1 MKFYNPIKNKSKLVI
16 SFFMIFLFSGFL
28 TRDND
33 IYFEISKGIELFGK
47 VYREVTLNYV
57 DEINPKEFVLAGIEG
72 MLQSLDPYT
81 NFIDINEQKDI
92 DLITKGKYGGI
103 GASIGLRNDE
113 VTVVDLVENAPAQRQ
128 GMKIG
133 DVIKK
138 INDVEINKDNYE
150 KLTYYLK
157 GDVGS
162 VVNIVVLRNDE
173 EIIFN
178 LIREE
183 IEIKNVSFF
192 DFVPK
197 ESNNAYIKLSS
208 FSQTAGYEVK
218 EAILILK
225 SKKEIE
231 SLVLDLRGNPGGL
244 LDAAVDVCEKFLPK
258 GSLVVTVK
266 GRDTTNIKKYF
277 VNEEPILTN
286 QKIVVLVNEFTAS
299 AAEVVAGALQDHDKA
314 LIVGENSFG
323 KGLVQTLIPLP
334 YNTSLKLTTAKYFT
348 PSGRCIQKIDYSK
361 KNDVFLNNSS
371 LKKNQFLTDNKR
383 KVFPSGGILPDSI
396 VKSDSEDEIESI
408 LKAEGLIFRFV
419 TKYLNDKKEVQ
430 INKINNEEIF
440 REFKKYLITQKFSY
454 NPKSLKLIKQ
464 LEEFN
469 YREINENKKLNDLF
483 SQLKNNIEQINNNKI
498 DANKDKIINEL
509 KIEIASRISG
519 KDGRFIESLKNDV
532 QFQKSLELIKDS
544 KKYYALLNIHN

>member
-1 MKFYNPIKNKSKLVI
+1 MNFYNPIKNKSKLVI

>member
-1 MKFYNPIKNKSKLVI
+1 MNFYNPIKNKSKLVI
-16 SFFMIFLFSGFL
+16 SFFIIFLFSGFL

>member
-1 MKFYNPIKNKSKLVI
+1 MNFYNPIKNKSKLVI
-16 SFFMIFLFSGFL
+16 SFFIIFLFSGFL

-192 DFVPK
+192 DFVPQ

-218 EAILILK
+218 EAILTLK

-361 KNDVFLNNSS
+361 KNDVLLNNSS